1 MHSVIYL
8 VIIRYA
14 LFYIVST
21 VEYRQ
26 ALRVTVTCLR
36 PTAKASTSPCSHGG
50 YTSAK
55 GGEKK
60 KHAAHSMGDG
70 GDRPLYV
77 SVVARTGNA
86 AANEQEKK
94 KDRKRTR
101 LCAVEW

>member
-1 MHSVIYL
+1 MHSAIYL

-21 VEYRQ
+21 VEYRE

-77 SVVARTGNA
+77 SVVGTGNA
-86 AANEQEKK
+86 AENEQEKK
-94 KDRKRTR
+94 RTER
-101 LCAVEW
+101 GRGCAR